1 MVNGELRSGLHWA
14 RAAVSLIV
22 LAAALWAAGGAVHAQ
37 EKGNT
42 EIRVTAYTD
51 IGPDGP
57 SLGEITIGRPVTI
70 AIEVAHPPDTQVVF
84 PRIENQWDDV
94 FELRGSPNV
103 SDPQEE
109 GDRLVTTKTFEVVAF
124 RPGEHETPPIIVTI
138 LSADNPPLDQ
148 SAGLLKLNV
157 VPVQGEDNA
166 TVKGMAT
173 PRPLIDGELVDIRPQ
188 AEMTGRLPGLDDL
201 AAPSSWPWIVG
212 ALALI
217 GLAGWGLYMLLRP
230 RIPEPV
236 VINPYDAAMEEL
248 DRIEGLRLPAAGR
261 FKEHYSLVADVVRTY
276 LEGEFGI
283 PALDRT
289 SSEIVAEVGAADID
303 ADGAIEM
310 RWLFVDCDII
320 KFTGLE
326 PDEYEAGLMVGRA
339 REILEMI
346 RPVETPPEE
355 EGSGQLAEAA
365 GA

>member
-1 MVNGELRSGLHWA
+1 MLNGELRSGLSWA
-14 RAAVSLIV
+14 RVVVPLIV
-22 LAAALWAAGGAVHAQ
+22 LAGALWAAGGAVYAQ

-51 IGPDGP
+51 IGPNGP

-70 AIEVAHPPDTQVVF
+70 AIEVAHPPNTQVVF
-84 PRIENQWDDV
+84 PRIENQWDEV

-148 SAGLLKLNV
+148 SAGLLELNV
-157 VPVQGEDNA
+157 VPVLA
-166 TVKGMAT
+166 
-173 PRPLIDGELVDIRPQ
+173 DGDEVLEDIRPQ
-188 AEMTGRLPGLDDL
+188 AEMTGPLLDLDDL

-236 VINPYDAAMEEL
+236 FINPYDAAMEEL

-261 FKEHYSLVADVVRTY
+261 FKEHYTLVADVIRTY
-276 LEGEFGI
+276 LEGQFGI

-289 SSEIVAEVGAADID
+289 TSEIQAEVSAADID

-346 RPVETPPEE
+346 RPVETPPETE
-355 EGSGQLAEAA
+355 SAGQLAEAA

>member
-1 MVNGELRSGLHWA
+1 MVNCELRSGLRWA
-14 RAAVSLIV
+14 WVAVPLIV
-22 LAAALWAAGGAVHAQ
+22 LAGALWAAGGAVHAQ

-51 IGPDGP
+51 IGPNGP

-70 AIEVAHPPDTQVVF
+70 AIEVAHPPNTQVVF

-94 FELRGSPNV
+94 FELRGSPQV
-103 SDPQEE
+103 SSQEKD
-109 GDRLVTTKTFEVVAF
+109 GRLVSTKTFEVVAF
-124 RPGEHETPPIIVTI
+124 RPGEHETPPLIVTI

-148 SAGLLKLNV
+148 SAGLLQLDV
-157 VPVQGEDNA
+157 VPVLGEGDE
-166 TVKGMAT
+166 
-173 PRPLIDGELVDIRPQ
+173 ELEDIRPQ
-188 AEMTGRLPGLDDL
+188 AEMTGPLLDLDDL

-230 RIPEPV
+230 RPPDPV
-236 VINPYDAAMEEL
+236 FINPYDAAMEEL

-261 FKEHYSLVADVVRTY
+261 FKEHYTLVADVIRTY
-276 LEGEFGI
+276 LEGQFGI

-289 SSEIVAEVGAADID
+289 TSEIQAEVSAADID

-339 REILEMI
+339 LEILEMI
-346 RPVETPPEE
+346 RPVEAPPEA
-355 EGSGQLAEAA
+355 EGSGQLVEAA

>member
-1 MVNGELRSGLHWA
+1 MSWA
-14 RAAVSLIV
+14 RVVVPLIV
-22 LAAALWAAGGAVHAQ
+22 LAGALWAAGGAVYAQ

-51 IGPDGP
+51 IGPNGP

-70 AIEVAHPPDTQVVF
+70 AIEVAHPPNTQVVF
-84 PRIENQWDDV
+84 PRIENQWDEV

-148 SAGLLKLNV
+148 SAGLLELNV
-157 VPVQGEDNA
+157 VPVLGEGDEEL
-166 TVKGMAT
+166 KPIK
-173 PRPLIDGELVDIRPQ
+173 PRVDDIP
-188 AEMTGRLPGLDDL
+188 GRWPNPG
-201 AAPSSWPWIVG
+201 APSHWPWIVAG
-212 ALALI
+212 LAAI
-217 GLAGWGLYMLLRP
+217 GLAVWGLYVLLKPRP
-230 RIPEPV
+230 PEPV
-236 VINPYDAAMEEL
+236 LIDPYDAAMSEL
-248 DRIEGLRLPAAGR
+248 ERIDGLQLPAAGR
-261 FKEHYSLVADVVRTY
+261 FKEHYTLVGDVIRTY
-276 LEGEFGI
+276 LEGQFGI

-289 SSEIVAEVGAADID
+289 TSEIQAEVSAADID

-310 RWLFVDCDII
+310 RWLFVDCDIV

-326 PDEYEAGLMVGRA
+326 PDEHEAGLMVGRV
-339 REILEMI
+339 REILDMI
-346 RPVETPPEE
+346 RPPESSPE
-355 EGSGQLAEAA
+355 PEGTGPIAEAA